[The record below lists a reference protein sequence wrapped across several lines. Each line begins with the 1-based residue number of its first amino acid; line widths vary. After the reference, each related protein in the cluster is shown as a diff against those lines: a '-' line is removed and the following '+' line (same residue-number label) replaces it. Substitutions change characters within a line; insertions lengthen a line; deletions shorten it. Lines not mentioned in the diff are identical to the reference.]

1 MGEGV
6 PGGYKLL
13 RGCGHIHSI
22 TLKLLI
28 SGFFFYPRDTDLMI
42 YDKSDVILD
51 GVSHVQMLSYIRS
64 AADLT

>member
-1 MGEGV
+1 MGEGD

-22 TLKLLI
+22 SLKLLI
-28 SGFFFYPRDTDLMI
+28 SDLFYPRDTDLMI

-51 GVSHVQMLSYIRS
+51 RVSHVHMLSYIRS